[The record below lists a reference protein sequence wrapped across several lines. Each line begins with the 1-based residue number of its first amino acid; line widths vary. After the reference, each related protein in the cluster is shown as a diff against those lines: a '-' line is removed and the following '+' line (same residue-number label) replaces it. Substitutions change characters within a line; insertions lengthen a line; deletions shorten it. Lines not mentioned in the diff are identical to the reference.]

1 MMTFFVTLCAFMM
14 NLTSVIRKT
23 ELGKQEILN
32 PSNSSLPRELRV
44 ILILIDGKKTVQDYY
59 ESLSSKRFLSQY
71 PSIEECFMVLE
82 SMELIEAVDDQ
93 TITKSSLPTPS
104 TAPAIQ
110 KQEPWNNPT
119 AKAATAAVID
129 TANDTAPNI
138 PSASI
143 RVSILKDAIPIVA
156 EFIESNIPTDCWSLM
171 IQLEMVNTFED
182 LTTFLKSISQKY
194 KGDYDSGEF
203 NKLIQRLN
211 DLKNT

>member
-1 MMTFFVTLCAFMM
+1 MM
-14 NLTSVIRKT
+14 NLNSVIRKT

-44 ILILIDGKKTVQDYY
+44 ILILIDGRKTVRDYY

-93 TITKSSLPTPS
+93 SSVKSNLPSPS
-104 TAPAIQ
+104 TAPVTSKPEQ
-110 KQEPWNNPT
+110 LNNPPPKATPAASVAST
-119 AKAATAAVID
+119 AYD
-129 TANDTAPNI
+129 SPPNM
-138 PSASI
+138 PSTTV
-143 RVSILKDAIPIVA
+143 RVSLLKDAIPIVA
-156 EFIESNIPTDCWSLM
+156 EFIENNLPADCWSLM
-171 IQLEMVNTFED
+171 IQLEMVNSFEN

-194 KGDYDSGEF
+194 KGDFDASDF
-203 NKLIQRLN
+203 NKMIQRLN